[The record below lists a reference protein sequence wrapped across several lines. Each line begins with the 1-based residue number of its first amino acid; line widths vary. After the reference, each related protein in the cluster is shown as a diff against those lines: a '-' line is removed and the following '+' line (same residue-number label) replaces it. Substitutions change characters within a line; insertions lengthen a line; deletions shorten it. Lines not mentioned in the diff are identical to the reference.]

1 MSTISGIIN
10 STLSALDTYTYA
22 IDVTNTNISNA
33 ETDGY
38 SRQTAVITTGTGGSG
53 VNVAEVKRIYDSF
66 LTSRVRS
73 ETQDLGKWDAE
84 DTTLASVEE
93 VFTST
98 SSYGLSSAM
107 DNFWSSLQDVV
118 SDPSSSTARS
128 TLASSAETLANDFNS
143 MSTDLSTI
151 QKDIDGSVVDTVT
164 QINDL
169 VKQIAQM
176 NQNIAE
182 ANAAGENTNTY
193 KDSIDSL
200 VLDLSKLTD
209 INTYTDK
216 TGQVSV
222 EIAGGKPL
230 VEGTKAWSLS
240 TQTDSA
246 TGLHDIV
253 WTNGSDES
261 SVITGNISSGKLGG
275 YLEVRDGLIPDY
287 QDQLNTLAST
297 IMEKVNALH
306 TSGYD
311 LYGDS
316 GASFFAG
323 TSAADMAVSSDI
335 LSDPGKIAAASSTDG
350 ATNDGSNASAIAE
363 LQNSLV
369 LDSGTKTFSEYYNA
383 LVSDV
388 GETVKSTDASYQSQ
402 SDKVTFCKNQRDSV
416 SAVSS
421 DEELTKLA
429 LYQNAYSAAAKV
441 MTVLDEMMKT
451 LINMGT

>member
-1 MSTISGIIN
+1 MSTISGIVN
-10 STLSALDTYTYA
+10 STLSALDAYTYA
-22 IDVTNTNISNA
+22 INVTNTNISNA

-38 SRQTAVITTGTGGSG
+38 SRQKAVLTTGAGGNG
-53 VNVAEVKRIYDSF
+53 VDVTEVKRIYDSF

-73 ETQDLGKWDAE
+73 ANQELGKWE
-84 DTTLASVEE
+84 SEKETLSSVEE

-107 DNFWSSLQDVV
+107 DSFWSSWQDVI

-128 TLASSAETLANDFNS
+128 VLASSAKTLADDFNS

-151 QKDIDGSVVDTVT
+151 QKNIDGSVVDTLT

-176 NQNIAE
+176 NQNIAV

-193 KDSIDSL
+193 KDSLDSL
-200 VLDLSKLTD
+200 VLDLSKQID
-209 INTYTDK
+209 VNTYTDK

-230 VEGTKAWSLS
+230 VEGTKTWSLT
-240 TQTDSA
+240 TQADSS
-246 TGLHDIV
+246 TGLHDIE
-253 WTNGSDES
+253 WINGSGES
-261 SVITGNISSGKLGG
+261 SVVTGNISSGKLGG
-275 YLEVRDGLIPDY
+275 YLEVRDTLIPDY
-287 QDQLNTLAST
+287 QDQLNTLATT

-316 GASFFAG
+316 GASFFTG

-335 LSDPGKIAAASSTDG
+335 LSDPGKIAAASSADG
-350 ATNDGSNASAIAE
+350 ATDDGSNASAIAE
-363 LQNSLV
+363 LQNSLA
-369 LDSGTKTFSEYYNA
+369 LGSGTKTLSEYYNA
-383 LVSDV
+383 LVSNV
-388 GETVKSTDASYQSQ
+388 GQMVKSTDASYQSQ
-402 SDKVTFCKNQRDSV
+402 SDTVTFCQNQRDSV
-416 SAVSS
+416 SAVSM
-421 DEELTKLA
+421 DEELTKLT

-441 MTVLDEMMKT
+441 MNVLDEMLKT
-451 LINMGT
+451 LINMGS

>member
-10 STLSALDTYTYA
+10 STLSALNTYTYA
-22 IDVTNTNISNA
+22 INVTNTNIANA

-38 SRQTAVITTGTGGSG
+38 SRQKAVITTGQGGNG
-53 VNVAEVKRIYDSF
+53 VDVAEVKRIYDSF

-84 DTTLASVEE
+84 NTTLASVEE

-98 SSYGLSSAM
+98 SDYGLSSAM
-107 DNFWSSLQDVV
+107 DSFWSNWQAVV

-143 MSTDLSTI
+143 MSTDLSNI

-176 NQNIAE
+176 NQNIAD
-182 ANAAGENTNTY
+182 ASAAGENTNTY
-193 KDSIDSL
+193 KDSLDSL
-200 VLDLSKLTD
+200 VLDLSKLAD

-230 VEGTKAWSLS
+230 VEGTKTWSLS
-240 TQTDSA
+240 TQTDSS

-253 WTNGSDES
+253 WTDGSAES
-261 SVITGNISSGKLGG
+261 SVITGDISSGKLGG

-311 LYGDS
+311 SYGDS
-316 GASFFAG
+316 GASFFTG

-335 LSDPGKIAAASSTDG
+335 LTDPGKIAASSSATTD
-350 ATNDGSNASAIAE
+350 DGSNASAIAK

-369 LDSGTKTFSEYYNA
+369 LKSGTTTFSNYYNA

-388 GETVKSTDASYQSQ
+388 GETVKSTDASYSSQ
-402 SDKVTFCKNQRDSV
+402 SDTVTFCQNQRDSV
-416 SAVSS
+416 SAVST
-421 DEELTKLA
+421 DEELTNLT

-441 MTVLDEMMKT
+441 MTVLDEMLKT
-451 LINMGT
+451 LIDMGT